1 MAGALRPGRESAVGA
16 GATGAVATGA
26 AVVIGGAVRAQAVAA
41 NATLPSPSCVTKLRR
56 EVARSSEDIASA
68 GGGDAEWTVRLDAS
82 VRTTAYELTPFHRI
96 PQHHVREEEFPIPN
110 YRGDG
115 CVWVASFSNPNR
127 RDDVCACRGLSEY
140 GLFSRKSPSHFLRV
154 ISRHGQNFVDFG
166 RLPEWRNEPNTHSF
180 DFVRSRWLPESTAD
194 SAGSTATTCTRG
206 LYARSARAVPCI
218 ECAVL
223 TI

>member
-1 MAGALRPGRESAVGA
+1 MLNGGQRSSSQYLVVRLPIIQRIGRGSDPEHVG
-16 GATGAVATGA
+16 T
-26 AVVIGGAVRAQAVAA
+26 
-41 NATLPSPSCVTKLRR
+41 
-56 EVARSSEDIASA
+56 EVAQ
-68 GGGDAEWTVRLDAS
+68 
-82 VRTTAYELTPFHRI
+82 PRI
-96 PQHHVREEEFPIPN
+96 DN
-110 YRGDG
+110 DRGDG
-115 CVWVASFSNPNR
+115 CVWAESFRNPKR